1 MTKSHSTPGRRRRK
15 HQSAKPHPDYPLTAH
30 PSGRWCKKVRGK
42 IWFFGKID
50 DHQAALEKWLE
61 QKDDLLA
68 GRIPRARRANAS
80 SVTLRELVNRFLN
93 TKATLRD
100 AGDLSLW
107 TWHSYSE
114 NCGQLVAFFGRD
126 RLVTDIIPED
136 FEALRAKWA
145 KTYGPARLAAEINR
159 ARVVFNYAWKN
170 AMVKTPIL
178 FGEGFRRPSNKA
190 MRLHRAQAGAKMY
203 EREELLRMIE
213 AAIQPLRS
221 MILLGVNAGLG
232 NNDVSKLTIGAINL
246 EAGWLNY
253 PRPKTGIMRRCPL
266 WPETVAAIRDW
277 LERRPAPKSAADADL
292 VFLTF
297 RGHGWTDSLKARPLT
312 NEMRKLLDMLK
323 ITGHRNFYALRHTF
337 ETIAGESK
345 DQIAVDAI
353 MGHDDGTM
361 ASEYRERISDARLQ
375 AVVDHIHAWL
385 FDVEKPV
392 LTMSSERTA

>member
-1 MTKSHSTPGRRRRK
+1 
-15 HQSAKPHPDYPLTAH
+15 
-30 PSGRWCKKVRGK
+30 
-42 IWFFGKID
+42 
-50 DHQAALEKWLE
+50 
-61 QKDDLLA
+61 
-68 GRIPRARRANAS
+68 
-80 SVTLRELVNRFLN
+80 
-93 TKATLRD
+93 
-100 AGDLSLW
+100 
-107 TWHSYSE
+107 
-114 NCGQLVAFFGRD
+114 
-126 RLVTDIIPED
+126 
-136 FEALRAKWA
+136 
-145 KTYGPARLAAEINR
+145 
-159 ARVVFNYAWKN
+159 
-170 AMVKTPIL
+170 
-178 FGEGFRRPSNKA
+178 
-190 MRLHRAQAGAKMY
+190 
-203 EREELLRMIE
+203 MIE

-232 NNDVSKLTIGAINL
+232 NNDASKLTIGAINL